1 MSKSLI
7 LELDEAKQEL
17 VQSVNDI
24 MAKHGINC
32 YLLEPTFAELYAEM
46 KAGAQR
52 ELAQAKAEAAKT
64 ASDTTK

>member
-1 MSKSLI
+1 MGRSLI